1 MTLTPDAWLWIAATV
16 VGLCCL
22 LVIAMIE
29 EY

>member
-1 MTLTPDAWLWIAATV
+1 MMAPDAWLWIAATV